1 MCIAIPSK
9 VVEVGDA
16 TATVERF
23 GERLIVSTLLLPDPP
38 ELGDYVIVQ
47 ARNYAVE
54 KIGAAEAQEAL
65 ALFREWFGMAGGDAG
80 GEFGNSD
87 EVNR

>member
-9 VVEVGDA
+9 VIEIGDS

-23 GERLIVSTLLLPDPP
+23 GEQLVVSTMLLSDPV

-47 ARNYAVE
+47 ARTYAIE
-54 KIGAAEAQEAL
+54 KVGVAEARESL
-65 ALFREWFGMAGGDAG
+65 ELFREWLAMAGDDGD
-80 GEFGNSD
+80 EFENPG
-87 EVNR
+87 EVN